1 MTSKERAKIAMS
13 GGTPDRVPVIPQI
26 CPPHAIK
33 TSGKH
38 FEKTIVDLLKNP
50 RKYDLIV
57 AECAKNYGV
66 DGCRVWEGAEPV
78 NIEWDGD
85 AAYEVDSDTGERTG
99 MVDFKGGGGV
109 LVPEALQRKLTE
121 EDIEAIE
128 VVDADELINTV
139 SMTPTKEVIKNF
151 GDDLFIIGVPSFFT
165 VEMMIHTQGLTS
177 TLTDII
183 DRPEFIRQMSERQLE
198 ASIQKAI
205 AMAKCGVDAFYIG
218 ETLGQF
224 MSPDQFNDLV
234 APYFQK
240 FVDELRPYGPLIY
253 IHMCG
258 RITHLVD
265 EIAKISVD
273 CLEPMDVV
281 GGTSVSDVK
290 QRMNGKMAVMGG
302 VSTLL
307 LAHGTVDEVYQDAV
321 RCIDEAKG
329 EGGYLLAACD
339 MLPTETTPEKV
350 AAMLEVAETKGR
362 YSS

>member
-1 MTSKERAKIAMS
+1 LTWPKENRMTSKERAKIAMS
-13 GGTPDRVPVIPQI
+13 GGTPDRVPVMPQI
-26 CPPHAIK
+26 CPPHAVR
-33 TSGKH
+33 TSGQP
-38 FEKTIVDLLKNP
+38 FEKTIVDLLENP
-50 RKYDLIV
+50 RKYDLLV

-66 DGCRVWEGAEPV
+66 DGCRVWEGGEPV
-78 NIEWDGD
+78 KIEWDGD
-85 AAYEVDSDTGERTG
+85 AAYQVDPNTGERTG
-99 MVDFKGGGGV
+99 RVDFKGGGGV
-109 LVPEALQRKLTE
+109 LIPEEQQRKLTE

-139 SMTPTKEVIKNF
+139 SMTPTKEVIKNY
-151 GDDLFIIGVPSFFT
+151 GDDLFIIGVPGFFT

-198 ASIQKAI
+198 ATIQKAI

-240 FVDELRPYGPLIY
+240 FVDELRPYG
-253 IHMCG
+253 
-258 RITHLVD
+258 VD
-265 EIAKISVD
+265 EISKISVD

-290 QRMNGKMAVMGG
+290 QRMDGKMAVMGG

-307 LAHGTVDEVYQDAV
+307 LAHGTVEEVYQDAV

-339 MLPTETTPEKV
+339 MLPTETAPEKV
-350 AAMLEVAETKGR
+350 AAMLEVAETKGS
-362 YSS
+362 YQS